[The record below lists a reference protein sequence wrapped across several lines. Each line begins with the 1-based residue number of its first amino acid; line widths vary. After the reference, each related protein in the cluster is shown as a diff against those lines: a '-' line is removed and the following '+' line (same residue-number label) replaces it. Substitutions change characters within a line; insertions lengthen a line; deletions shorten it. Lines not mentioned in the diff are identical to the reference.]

1 MIKDK
6 RDMLSILSLYSYIC
20 ICDNTYTYTT
30 NNMIIVEISH
40 DKYSINQKAKKDKL
54 EQRTEKQLA
63 RG

>member
-1 MIKDK
+1 
-6 RDMLSILSLYSYIC
+6 
-20 ICDNTYTYTT
+20 
-30 NNMIIVEISH
+30 MIIVEISH